1 MDQETQAHVSNL
13 TNQAMARAF
22 AFASLADVLIRT
34 GVVSRQ
40 DLDDAVGVTF
50 ADIAVDRALGA
61 FQFEGTGFDV
71 PLIERYA
78 RMLLHL
84 HRQDPPS

>member
-1 MDQETQAHVSNL
+1 MDRDTQEHLSNL
-13 TNQAMARAF
+13 TNQAMAWAF

-34 GVVSRQ
+34 GVVSRR
-40 DLDDAVGVTF
+40 DLDDAVGATF

-61 FQFEGTGFDV
+61 FQFEGAGFDI
-71 PLIERYA
+71 PLIERYT

-84 HRQDPPS
+84 HRPEPPS

>member
-1 MDQETQAHVSNL
+1 MDRETQAHLSNL
-13 TNQAMARAF
+13 TNQAMAWAF

-40 DLDDAVGVTF
+40 DLDDAVGATF

-61 FQFEGTGFDV
+61 FQFEGAGFDV
-71 PLIERYA
+71 PLIERYT

-84 HRQDPPS
+84 HQQDPPS

>member
-1 MDQETQAHVSNL
+1 MDRETLAHVPNL
-13 TNQAMARAF
+13 TNQSMAWAF

-40 DLDDAVGVTF
+40 GLDDAVGATF

-61 FQFEGTGFDV
+61 FRFKGPASTS
-71 PLIERYA
+71 R
-78 RMLLHL
+78 
-84 HRQDPPS
+84 

>member
-1 MDQETQAHVSNL
+1 MDRETQAHVSNL
-13 TNQAMARAF
+13 TNQSMAWAF

-50 ADIAVDRALGA
+50 AIAVDRALGA
-61 FQFEGTGFDV
+61 FQFEGAGFDV
-71 PLIERYA
+71 PLIERNA

-84 HRQDPPS
+84 HQQEPPP

>member
-1 MDQETQAHVSNL
+1 MDQERQAHVSNL
-13 TNQAMARAF
+13 TNQAMAWAF

-40 DLDDAVGVTF
+40 DLDDAVGATF
-50 ADIAVDRALGA
+50 ADIAVDRAMGA
-61 FQFEGTGFDV
+61 FQFEGAGFDI
-71 PLIERYA
+71 PMIERYT

-84 HRQDPPS
+84 LRQDPRL